1 MKGSNALYR
10 RSMLDFVFE
19 FLPQIIILI
28 AMFGYMD
35 LMIVIKWL
43 TDWEGRTAYAPSVI
57 GTMIDMFLNLGQPTL
72 PTDAPLFATWAEQT
86 HIELTLLMIVAIC
99 VPAML
104 FVKPIVLS
112 LTAPKSHK
120 PAVVAPAAAELA
132 AINDKDDDFKPIEGT
147 PTPAGD
153 ATSPDAGKPTPM
165 AQAAVNPDDKY
176 DLRAN
181 IVASFS
187 DGVVH
192 PHDFGELMIHQLIE
206 TIEFV
211 LGTVSNTASYLR
223 LWALSLAH
231 SQLAKVFFDNCLIGG
246 FQSGSVI
253 SLYLGFFVFM
263 GATIFV
269 LMMMDLLEC
278 TLHTLRL
285 HWVEFQNKFFKGQ
298 GIAFAPVR
306 IEQTVREN

>member
-1 MKGSNALYR
+1 MG
-10 RSMLDFVFE
+10 

-72 PTDAPLFATWAEQT
+72 PTDAPLFASWAEQT
-86 HIELTLLMIVAIC
+86 KIELTLLLIVACC

-112 LTAPKSHK
+112 LTAPKAHK
-120 PAVVAPAAAELA
+120 PVVAAASVA
-132 AINDKDDDFKPIEGT
+132 AVDDKDDDFKPIEGT
-147 PTPAGD
+147 PTPAGV
-153 ATSPDAGKPTPM
+153 ATSPDALKPTLM
-165 AQAAVNPDDKY
+165 AIAVADPNDKY

-187 DGVVH
+187 DGV
-192 PHDFGELMIHQLIE
+192 PHSHEFGELMIHQLIE

-246 FQSGSVI
+246 FQSGSVV
-253 SLYLGFFVFM
+253 SLYIGFFIFM

-298 GIAFAPVR
+298 GIAYAPVR
-306 IEQTVREN
+306 IEQTVRDN